1 MRRVSRA
8 APGLPA
14 CVLRRRHVQAARAP
28 VAAEGCAQGGAL
40 VTCVVCG
47 RSKSQHLKVS
57 DVDIDGVKC
66 RVCEEC
72 EGDQFRR
79 PYAVKWTRE
88 GKPVSA

>member
-1 MRRVSRA
+1 M
-8 APGLPA
+8 
-14 CVLRRRHVQAARAP
+14 
-28 VAAEGCAQGGAL
+28 
-40 VTCVVCG
+40 TCVVCG

-79 PYAVKWTRE
+79 PYAVKWTVS
-88 GKPVSA
+88 GKPA